1 MDFILSNLPLIML
14 TLIRYDILLAAVVGF
29 SGLAF
34 LVMRTGK
41 RRLPYPPGPRR
52 LPVVGNL
59 FSMPSR
65 EEWVTYMKW
74 SKECGSDVIHAD
86 IMGSH
91 IIILNSMKSANE
103 LLEKRSSNY
112 SDRPPLMTLELYDQV
127 LRLSML
133 I

>member
-1 MDFILSNLPLIML
+1 ML
-14 TLIRYDILLAAVVGF
+14 TQALTRHDILLAAVVGF

-74 SKECGSDVIHAD
+74 SKECGTRRPVHARRIRRYLPLRFVQD
-86 IMGSH
+86 LTLYMPTLWGH
-91 IIILNSMKSANE
+91 I
-103 LLEKRSSNY
+103 LLFSTR
-112 SDRPPLMTLELYDQV
+112 
-127 LRLSML
+127 
-133 I
+133 

>member
-1 MDFILSNLPLIML
+1 MLIL
-14 TLIRYDILLAAVVGF
+14 TTRYGILLAAVVGF

-34 LVMRTGK
+34 LLMRIGK

-74 SKECGSDVIHAD
+74 SEECG
-86 IMGSH
+86 M
-91 IIILNSMKSANE
+91 
-103 LLEKRSSNY
+103 R
-112 SDRPPLMTLELYDQV
+112 
-127 LRLSML
+127 
-133 I
+133 